1 MAKKK
6 IDEATKQKVREA
18 HAGGLS
24 MRKIAKEFGI
34 GLSSVSRIVNAEVEQ
49 KGDKRVTKK
58 GIKTERQKRIE
69 EIERK
74 ILELEKKVFELEAGK
89 RS

>member
-1 MAKKK
+1 MPKKK
-6 IDEATKQKVREA
+6 IDETTRQKVLEA

-34 GLSSVSRIVNAEVEQ
+34 GLSSVSRIVNAKVEQ

-69 EIERK
+69 YLERR
-74 ILELEKKVFELEAGK
+74 ILELEKKVIELEARK